1 MAQTFH
7 FFDLIAISLAAPS
20 VAFMVW
26 VFWNLTLQIKREVR
40 TKVVPPETTWAAQ
53 TASNRE
59 PTRERAFVGT
69 EGCLLTPDRLSAIS
83 RPGAATFER
92 RFASRVR

>member
-7 FFDLIAISLAAPS
+7 FFDLIAISFAAPS
-20 VAFMVW
+20 LAFMVW

-40 TKVVPPETTWAAQ
+40 TKVVPPETTWPAQ
-53 TASNRE
+53 TADNRE
-59 PTRERAFVGT
+59 STQGRVFVGS
-69 EGCLLTPDRLSAIS
+69 ESCLLTADPLSAIS
-83 RPGAATFER
+83 RPGVATFER